1 MAEKRD
7 YYEVLGIDK
16 NASEN
21 DIKRAYR
28 KMAKKY
34 HPDNNPGDK
43 KAEEMMK
50 EVNEAYEV
58 LSDPEKKSAYD
69 QFGHA
74 AFEQGGAGAGGFGG
88 FGGFGSGGMEF
99 DMGDIFGSMFGG
111 GFSGFGGGSSR
122 KNGPQ
127 RGSDVSVN
135 IQISFEEAIFGCK
148 KEIQINV
155 TDKCD
160 TCGGSGAKP
169 GTGTET
175 CHKCNGTG
183 QERVVQNSIF
193 GQMATIRTCSAC
205 HGTGKIIKEP
215 CQSCHGTGKVRKSK
229 KIEVNIPK
237 GIDNGQ
243 TIRIAGMGETGT
255 NGGSYG
261 DLMVTVYIR
270 PDSFFVRKGMDIY
283 CDVPITFVQA
293 ILGDE
298 ITVRTI
304 DGEQK
309 LTIKPGTQPNT
320 VATIRGVGVPNLRNP
335 NQRGNQVMTLK
346 VKIPTD
352 ITAKQK
358 ELLKSF
364 YGGESEEKKG
374 GFWEKVKKDFK
385 GE

>member
-1 MAEKRD
+1 MANKRD

-16 NASEN
+16 NASES

-50 EVNEAYEV
+50 EVNEAYEI
-58 LSDPEKKSAYD
+58 LSDPQKKAAYD
-69 QFGHA
+69 QYGHA
-74 AFEQGGAGAGGFGG
+74 AFEQGGAGGAGGFGG
-88 FGGFGSGGMEF
+88 FGGFGGMEF
-99 DMGDIFGSMFGG
+99 DMGDVGDIFSSFFGG
-111 GFSGFGGGSSR
+111 GFGGGRSAKR
-122 KNGPQ
+122 NGPQ
-127 RGSDVSVN
+127 RGSDVSVS
-135 IQISFEEAIFGCK
+135 IQISFEEAVFGTK
-148 KEIQINV
+148 KEIQVNV

-160 TCGGSGAKP
+160 VCGGSGAKP

-175 CHKCNGTG
+175 CRKCNGTG
-183 QERVVQNSIF
+183 QERVVQNSLF
-193 GQMATIRTCSAC
+193 GQMATVRTCSAC

-215 CQSCHGTGKVRKSK
+215 CQECHGSGKVRKSK
-229 KIEVNIPK
+229 KFEVNIPK

-243 TIRIAGMGETGT
+243 TIRLAGKGEAGT
-255 NGGSYG
+255 NGGAYG
-261 DLMVTVYIR
+261 DLMVTVYVR
-270 PDSFFVRKGMDIY
+270 QDSYFKRQGMDIY

-298 ITVRTI
+298 ITVKTI

-309 LTIKPGTQPNT
+309 LTIKPGTQPDT
-320 VATIRGVGVPNLRNP
+320 IATIRGAGVPNLRNP
-335 NQRGNQVMTLK
+335 NQRGNQIMTLK

-352 ITAKQK
+352 VTAKQK

-364 YGGESEEKKG
+364 YGGGSEKKE
-374 GFWEKVKKDFK
+374 GFFDKLKKDFK